1 MAKKMISMTS
11 EKQLTMSMG
20 FPNLPKTPQN
30 YYSQDH
36 HIIVDQTG
44 KTIIIAPGKAS
55 TSEVSAD
62 IQPIYDVNIY
72 ETVDSEQYES
82 AGDEKAS
89 SLYENPDA
97 VIYHGGTSQS
107 VYPDHHGP
115 SPVYSH
121 SVCDYFYCSL

>member
-1 MAKKMISMTS
+1 MC
-11 EKQLTMSMG
+11 
-20 FPNLPKTPQN
+20 
-30 YYSQDH
+30 YYLSP
-36 HIIVDQTG
+36 
-44 KTIIIAPGKAS
+44 IIIAPGKAS

-107 VYPDHHGP
+107 VYPDHQGP

>member
-1 MAKKMISMTS
+1 
-11 EKQLTMSMG
+11 MG

-44 KTIIIAPGKAS
+44 KTIVIAPGKVL
-55 TSEVSAD
+55 TSQVSAD
-62 IQPIYDVNIY
+62 IQPNYDVNIY
-72 ETVDSEQYES
+72 ETVDSEEYES

-97 VIYHGGTSQS
+97 VIYQAGTSQS
-107 VYPDHHGP
+107 VDPVLHGT
-115 SPVYSH
+115 SLVYSH
-121 SVCDYFYCSL
+121 STCDYFYCSL